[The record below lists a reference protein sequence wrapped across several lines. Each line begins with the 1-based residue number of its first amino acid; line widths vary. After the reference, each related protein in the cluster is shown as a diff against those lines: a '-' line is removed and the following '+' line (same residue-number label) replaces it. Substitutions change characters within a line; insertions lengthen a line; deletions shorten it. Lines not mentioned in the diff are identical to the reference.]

1 MDIDKLL
8 LGIDLDLGTFHAHLK
23 RMRKKGKEI
32 HPLDVELMQ
41 DKTRRIYDSLLELEK
56 SLTEGD
62 VPVVQTINLPE
73 TMPEAAIPEKVES
86 KKDEIPGSIVAE
98 KKEEIVEQKQEAAKT
113 KEPAEEKV
121 IRKVETK
128 KEVKTEIEEP
138 PVTEP
143 AQPEKVE
150 KPKVPASKVVE
161 PKIAE
166 KVETHEEKIDS
177 PKSTIDLFTDSA
189 EESIGDK
196 LGSNEEASISQKM
209 QSKKISSLKQA
220 IGINE
225 KFLFINELFGGDLG
239 RYNNAIDEFDQMQT
253 LEGTATHLRELKV
266 LHQWQDKNE
275 AFKKFKSLV
284 ERKSN

>member
-23 RMRKKGKEI
+23 RMRKKSKEI
-32 HPLDVELMQ
+32 HRLDVELMQ
-41 DKTRRIYDSLLELEK
+41 DKTRRIYDNLLELEK
-56 SLTEGD
+56 SLTQD
-62 VPVVQTINLPE
+62 DIPLTRTINLPE
-73 TMPEAAIPEKVES
+73 TMPEAAIPQKAES
-86 KKDEIPGSIVAE
+86 KKDEIPGSIVVE
-98 KKEEIVEQKQEAAKT
+98 QKEEIIEQKQEVAKT
-113 KEPAEEKV
+113 KEPIEKKV
-121 IRKVETK
+121 TKKVEIK
-128 KEVKTEIEEP
+128 EEVKTEIEDP

-143 AQPEKVE
+143 VQPEKVE
-150 KPKVPASKVVE
+150 KPKAPESKVIE
-161 PKIAE
+161 PKPE
-166 KVETHEEKIDS
+166 VEVHEEKIDS
-177 PKSTIDLFTDSA
+177 PRSTIDLFTDSA

-196 LGSNEEASISQKM
+196 LGHSEEASIAHKM
-209 QSKKISSLKQA
+209 HSKKISSLKQA

-253 LEGTATHLRELKV
+253 QEGTATHLRELKV

-275 AFKKFKSLV
+275 AFIKFKSLV

>member
-1 MDIDKLL
+1 MNIDKLL
-8 LGIDLDLGTFHAHLK
+8 LSIDLDLGTFHAHLK
-23 RMRKKGKEI
+23 RMRKKAKEI

-98 KKEEIVEQKQEAAKT
+98 QKKEIVKPE
-113 KEPAEEKV
+113 
-121 IRKVETK
+121 
-128 KEVKTEIEEP
+128 KEVKVEIEEP

-143 AQPEKVE
+143 VQPEKVE
-150 KPKVPASKVVE
+150 KPKTPKPQVVE
-161 PKIAE
+161 PKIEE

-177 PKSTIDLFTDSA
+177 PRSTIDLFTDSA

-196 LGSNEEASISQKM
+196 LGHTEEPSIAHRM
-209 QSKKISSLKQA
+209 QSSKISSLIQA

-253 LEGTATHLRELKV
+253 QEGTATHLRELKV
-266 LHQWQDKNE
+266 LHQWPDKNE
-275 AFKKFKSLV
+275 TFKKFKSLV

>member
-1 MDIDKLL
+1 MDINKLL
-8 LGIDLDLGTFHAHLK
+8 LSIDLDLGTFHAHLK

-73 TMPEAAIPEKVES
+73 TMPEAAIPEKAES

-98 KKEEIVEQKQEAAKT
+98 QKQEVAKP
-113 KEPAEEKV
+113 KEPLEEKV
-121 IRKVETK
+121 SEKVEVK
-128 KEVKTEIEEP
+128 KEVKVEIEELP
-138 PVTEP
+138 ITEP
-143 AQPEKVE
+143 VQTKKVE

-161 PKIAE
+161 PKIEE

-196 LGSNEEASISQKM
+196 LGSNEEASIAHKM
-209 QSKKISSLKQA
+209 QSEKISSLKQA

-266 LHQWQDKNE
+266 LHQWPDKNE
-275 AFKKFKSLV
+275 AFIKFKSLV
-284 ERKSN
+284 VRKLN